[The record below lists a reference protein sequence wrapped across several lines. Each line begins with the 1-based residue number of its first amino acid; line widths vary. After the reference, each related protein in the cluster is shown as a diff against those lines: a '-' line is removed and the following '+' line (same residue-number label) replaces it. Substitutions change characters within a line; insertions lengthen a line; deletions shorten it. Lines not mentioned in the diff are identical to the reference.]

1 MSSFKLN
8 IVTPTLNHVVVVV
21 SVLVPV
27 QAPRDD
33 G

>member
-1 MSSFKLN
+1 MSPFELN
-8 IVTPTLNHVVVVV
+8 IVSSTLNRVVVV